1 MTKAAFIT
9 MKNWRDCGSCPSML
23 VSVYLWASWFDRGV
37 ALRGFLPFTSKSL
50 ILPPDIDTLDL
61 VESKEF
67 SLKLIMFTP
76 PGFWLN
82 IQNDQFFAQHNLSMR
97 SFILSVS
104 KNFLGQDETEPS
116 TNQTYGHEEELEDF
130 ANDVPLS
137 VSYSY
142 DPVTQ
147 FLNYIDNGNFSVNGV
162 LADVPLILH
171 QRL

>member
-1 MTKAAFIT
+1 MSSNSDSEAFLLWLTSLQLMTNGMLN
-9 MKNWRDCGSCPSML
+9 MKLIRGPHL
-23 VSVYLWASWFDRGV
+23 VAIWWIPCNYFYHHEELEGLWVMSFHAGQIGWYIRLLGLFSVYLWASWFDRGV
-37 ALRGFLPFTSKSL
+37 ALR
-50 ILPPDIDTLDL
+50 DEIDYLL
-61 VESKEF
+61 
-67 SLKLIMFTP
+67 
-76 PGFWLN
+76 
-82 IQNDQFFAQHNLSMR
+82 
-97 SFILSVS
+97 
-104 KNFLGQDETEPS
+104 
-116 TNQTYGHEEELEDF
+116 GHEEELEDF

>member
-1 MTKAAFIT
+1 MAK
-9 MKNWRDCGSCPSML
+9 L
-23 VSVYLWASWFDRGV
+23 VF
-37 ALRGFLPFTSKSL
+37 
-50 ILPPDIDTLDL
+50 
-61 VESKEF
+61 
-67 SLKLIMFTP
+67 
-76 PGFWLN
+76 
-82 IQNDQFFAQHNLSMR
+82 Q
-97 SFILSVS
+97 
-104 KNFLGQDETEPS
+104 FLGQDETEPS

-147 FLNYIDNGNFSVNGV
+147 FLNYIDNGNFFVNGV

>member
-23 VSVYLWASWFDRGV
+23 VRLVYTVAWLIQCVSLGFVAYLWHVDE
-37 ALRGFLPFTSKSL
+37 
-50 ILPPDIDTLDL
+50 IDYLL
-61 VESKEF
+61 
-67 SLKLIMFTP
+67 
-76 PGFWLN
+76 
-82 IQNDQFFAQHNLSMR
+82 
-97 SFILSVS
+97 
-104 KNFLGQDETEPS
+104 
-116 TNQTYGHEEELEDF
+116 GHEEELEDF

>member
-1 MTKAAFIT
+1 MSLHAGQVDIYGCLAY
-9 MKNWRDCGSCPSML
+9 
-23 VSVYLWASWFDRGV
+23 SVCIFGLRGV
-37 ALRGFLPFTSKSL
+37 
-50 ILPPDIDTLDL
+50 
-61 VESKEF
+61 F
-67 SLKLIMFTP
+67 SQTNKFDGNAFQIHTIKNVASVFTP